1 MIIRSILMVS
11 IFMVFAGC
19 AGQDPQPIEYG
30 KDNCTFCQMLI
41 TDHEFGSELI
51 TQKGKV
57 FKFDSIECLVA
68 YSQMPGNYDP
78 KTSAVFVT
86 SMLEPDVLFDARSAM
101 FVVSKEIDSP
111 MGANLAA
118 FRSHADATK
127 AVRDSAAVHYSWEKL
142 LSTKLD

>member
-1 MIIRSILMVS
+1 
-11 IFMVFAGC
+11 
-19 AGQDPQPIEYG
+19 
-30 KDNCTFCQMLI
+30 MLI

-68 YSQMPGNYDP
+68 YAQMPGNYDP

-86 SMLEPDVLFDARSAM
+86 SMLEPDVLFDAKTAM
-101 FVVSKEIDSP
+101 YVVSNDIQSP

-118 FRSHADATK
+118 FRSHDDAKK
-127 AVRDSAAVHYSWEKL
+127 AVKDSAAVHYTWDKL

>member
-1 MIIRSILMVS
+1 MILRSTLLLSILL
-11 IFMVFAGC
+11 VFAGC

-51 TQKGKV
+51 TPKGKV

-78 KTSAVFVT
+78 KASAVYVT
-86 SMLEPDVLFDARSAM
+86 SMLEPDVLFDAKSAM
-101 FVVSKEIDSP
+101 FVISKTIDSP

-118 FRSHADATK
+118 FRSHEAAKKTISDT
-127 AVRDSAAVHYSWEKL
+127 AAVHYNWEKL

>member
-1 MIIRSILMVS
+1 MILKSTLLITVLL
-11 IFMVFAGC
+11 VFAGC
-19 AGQDPQPIEYG
+19 AGQDPRPIEYG

-68 YSQMPGNYDP
+68 YSQMPGKYDP